1 MKLIYTG
8 YTTDSNTVLSFKK
21 RQAKQLCVY
30 GSGETTNHTSGG
42 TFEDSI
48 CKIMLSTGETKWEIP
63 SMVWDDFSEASAY
76 TANTYSDDDTY
87 KPGDGGSGGGTDESW
102 TDKGNIIPFIPV
114 KEFCE
119 INTDFT
125 NCNWNGLIPSAIIK
139 GKPFTGVLAPD
150 EGYKFNKDL
159 SLYGIT
165 CIGKSGNSIDITVD
179 INDNGYAT
187 IEIKNVQ
194 EDLKISCTCITS
206 S

>member
-30 GSGETTNHTSGG
+30 GSGETTNYTSGG

-63 SMVWDDFSEASAY
+63 SMVWDDFSEASGY

-87 KPGDGGSGGGTDESW
+87 EYGDDGSGGGTDASW

-125 NCNWNGLIPSAIIK
+125 NCNWNGITLRVIN
-139 GKPFTGVLAPD
+139 GFTFTGVLAPD
-150 EGYKFNKDL
+150 EGYKFNEDL

-165 CIGKSGNSIDITVD
+165 CIGKSGNITVY
-179 INDNGYAT
+179 INNNGYAT
-187 IEIKNVQ
+187 IKIENVQ
-194 EDLKISCTCITS
+194 EDLTISCTCIAS

>member
-21 RQAKQLCVY
+21 RQAQLCVY

-63 SMVWDDFSEASAY
+63 PMVWDDFSEASGY

-87 KPGDGGSGGGTDESW
+87 KYGDDGSGGGTDESW

-114 KEFCE
+114 REFCE

-125 NCNWNGLIPSAIIK
+125 NCNWNGLTFN
-139 GKPFTGVLAPD
+139 GFTFRGVLAPD
-150 EGYKFNKDL
+150 KNYEFN
-159 SLYGIT
+159 SNSSPYGIT
-165 CIGKSGNSIDITVD
+165 CIGESGNSIDITVD
-179 INDNGYAT
+179 INGDGYAT

-194 EDLKISCTCITS
+194 EDLKISCTCIAS

>member
-21 RQAKQLCVY
+21 RQTKQLCVY

-63 SMVWDDFSEASAY
+63 SMVWDDFSEASEY
-76 TANTYSDDDTY
+76 TGNIYSDVDTY
-87 KPGDGGSGGGTDESW
+87 KPGADGSGGGTDASW

-114 KEFCE
+114 RESCE

-125 NCNWNGLIPSAIIK
+125 NCNWNGLTLSSVIN
-139 GKPFTGVLAPD
+139 GFPFRGVLAPD
-150 EGYKFNKDL
+150 KNYEFN
-159 SLYGIT
+159 SNSSHYGIT
-165 CIGKSGNSIDITVD
+165 CIGKSGNSIDITVG
-179 INDNGYAT
+179 INDKGYAT

-194 EDLKISCTCITS
+194 EDLKISCTCIAS